1 MLIFRATQPPD
12 RCPAVVCPP
21 GTIGSLEPGGG
32 VPQERLLQCCRWRVG
47 IFWRHLSALDP
58 VVNPHPLFE
67 ATTVAEIVLQGRQVE
82 AATFRVGTVAVAA
95 VLLEER
101 GPLLR
106 ASRGTHLPG

>member
-12 RCPAVVCPP
+12 RCPAIVCPP

-32 VPQERLLQCCRWRVG
+32 VAQERLLQCRGRRVG
-47 IFWRHLSALDP
+47 IFGRHLTALDP
-58 VVNPHPLFE
+58 VVNLYPPFE
-67 ATTVAEIVLQGRQVE
+67 AAAVAEIVLQGRQVE
-82 AATFRVGTVAVAA
+82 AATFRIGTVAVAA

-106 ASRGTHLPG
+106 TSRGKPLAG